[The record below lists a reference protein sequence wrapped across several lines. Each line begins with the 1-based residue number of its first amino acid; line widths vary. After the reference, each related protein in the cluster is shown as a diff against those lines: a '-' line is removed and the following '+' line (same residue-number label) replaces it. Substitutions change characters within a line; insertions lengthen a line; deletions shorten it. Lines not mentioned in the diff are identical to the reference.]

1 LDNILRNSKLLFGHG
16 TDTYLR
22 PSSTYGRNWQELD
35 RFRLS
40 SAMHTTHQRGIWT
53 AVHTSIESLQ
63 ILVDSHP
70 PTYTHQTKTKTTDVE
85 NGDGVDVHYESVSE
99 KSPRTY
105 VDSKLTISLFS
116 TPWLLL
122 THFLPSPHQA
132 SPEAPR
138 TVGYQTPVFTANP
151 ICAMLLSRKDRYSRR
166 TCAGAHMSLKD
177 GSLYGVLAR
186 RGELAYAKT
195 CPHSLSG
202 RLPGKCLKSRASVVV
217 ERPGGRVVS
226 VVIGAG

>member
-1 LDNILRNSKLLFGHG
+1 
-16 TDTYLR
+16 
-22 PSSTYGRNWQELD
+22 
-35 RFRLS
+35 
-40 SAMHTTHQRGIWT
+40 
-53 AVHTSIESLQ
+53 
-63 ILVDSHP
+63 
-70 PTYTHQTKTKTTDVE
+70 
-85 NGDGVDVHYESVSE
+85 VHYESVSE

-195 CPHSLSG
+195 CPHALSG